1 MKKVLTSISFLSI
14 LFLLACTNNPKVE
27 TVNNL
32 PDSSEA
38 IIKPAEPTQ
47 LKDVIINEKYFNTQS
62 GKSRKLSPDVFGSVG
77 LESIL
82 SKEELKDVS
91 LTFKILDTLF
101 ISKLNKILILSCET
115 ENEHRAWLMAY
126 ENNKPV
132 TTAQVYYQDFVEYL
146 SKTSTLIKDNKIII
160 TTQTDE
166 EGNETSTVIKYRFTN
181 RKQLELVK

>member
-1 MKKVLTSISFLSI
+1 MKKVLTSIIFISI
-14 LFLLACTNNPKVE
+14 LFLSACTNNPKVE
-27 TVNNL
+27 TVNNV
-32 PDSSEA
+32 PDSSKTVIEA
-38 IIKPAEPTQ
+38 AEPTQ

-62 GKSRKLSPDVFGSVG
+62 VKSRKLSPDVFGSLG

-82 SKEELKDVS
+82 SKEELKDAS
-91 LTFKILDTLF
+91 LTFKVLDTLF
-101 ISKLNKILILSCET
+101 ISKVNKIMILSCET

-166 EGNETSTVIKYRFTN
+166 EGNETDKTEKYRFTN
-181 RKQLELVK
+181 RQQLELVK